1 MSSRILVVDDS
12 STMRSLLVS
21 TLEDLGSFEIEETSS
36 GFEALKFLSRGRPDL
51 IITDIN
57 MPDINGLELV
67 SFVKRN
73 PLTKEIPLIIV
84 TTERGD
90 RDRAKGLELGADE
103 YLTKPFD
110 PAMLQRLVAK
120 HLGLGR
126 ETRTG
131 GEGTRRG

>member
-1 MSSRILVVDDS
+1 VSFRILIVEDS

-21 TLEDLGSFEIEETSS
+21 TLEDLGAFQIEEAAS
-36 GFEALKFLSRGRPDL
+36 GFEALKILSRQRPDL

-73 PLTKEIPLIIV
+73 PLTKTIPLIIV

-90 RDRAKGLELGADE
+90 RDRAKGMELGAEE

-110 PAMLQRLVAK
+110 PHLLQRLVAR
-120 HLGLGR
+120 HLGLAGDG
-126 ETRTG
+126 RTG
-131 GEGTRRG
+131 V

>member
-1 MSSRILVVDDS
+1 MIYKILVVDDS

-21 TLEDLGSFEIEETSS
+21 TLEDLGSFRISETAS
-36 GFEALKFLSRGRPDL
+36 GFEALKILSREKPDL

-73 PLTKEIPLIIV
+73 PLTKGIPLIIV
-84 TTERGD
+84 TTERSD
-90 RDRAKGLELGADE
+90 RDRAKGLELGAEE
-103 YLTKPFD
+103 YLAKPFD
-110 PAMLQRLVAK
+110 PQVLQKLVAK

-126 ETRTG
+126 GAAARS
-131 GEGTRRG
+131 

>member
-1 MSSRILVVDDS
+1 
-12 STMRSLLVS
+12 MRSLLVAA
-21 TLEDLGSFEIEETSS
+21 LEDLGSYEIEETAS
-36 GFEALKFLSRGRPDL
+36 GFEALKFLSRERHDL

-73 PLTKEIPLIIV
+73 PLTKQIPLIIV

-90 RDRAKGLELGADE
+90 RDRAKGLELGAEE

-110 PAMLQRLVAK
+110 PATLQRLVAK
-120 HLGLGR
+120 HLGLGL
-126 ETRTG
+126 ETRTS

>member
-1 MSSRILVVDDS
+1 
-12 STMRSLLVS
+12 MRSLLIS
-21 TLEDLGSFEIEETSS
+21 TLEDLGGFDITETSS
-36 GFEALKFLSRGRPDL
+36 GFEALKFLSREKPDL

-73 PLTKEIPLIIV
+73 PLMKGIPLIIV

-90 RDRAKGLELGADE
+90 RDRAKGLELGAEE

-110 PAMLQRLVAK
+110 PQVLQQLVAK
-120 HLGLGR
+120 HLGH
-126 ETRTG
+126 G
-131 GEGTRRG
+131 GKAARRG

>member
-1 MSSRILVVDDS
+1 MSFRILIVEDS

-21 TLEDLGSFEIEETSS
+21 TLEDLGAFQIEEAAS
-36 GFEALKFLSRGRPDL
+36 GFEALKILSRQRPDL

-73 PLTKEIPLIIV
+73 PLTKTIPLIIV

-90 RDRAKGLELGADE
+90 RDRAKGMELGAEE

-110 PAMLQRLVAK
+110 PHLLQRLVAR
-120 HLGLGR
+120 HLGLAGDG
-126 ETRTG
+126 RTG
-131 GEGTRRG
+131 V

>member
-1 MSSRILVVDDS
+1 
-12 STMRSLLVS
+12 MRSLLVS
-21 TLEDLGSFEIEETSS
+21 TLEDLGCFEITETSS
-36 GFEALKFLSRGRPDL
+36 GFEALKFLSQEKPDL

-73 PLTKEIPLIIV
+73 PLMKGIPLIIV

-90 RDRAKGLELGADE
+90 RDRVKGLELGAEE

-110 PAMLQRLVAK
+110 PQVLQRLVAK
-120 HLGLGR
+120 HLGLAGKA
-126 ETRTG
+126 G
-131 GEGTRRG
+131 LGE

>member
-1 MSSRILVVDDS
+1 MRSRILVVDDS
-12 STMRSLLVS
+12 STMRSLLIS
-21 TLEDLGSFEIEETSS
+21 TLEDLGGFEITETSS
-36 GFEALKFLSRGRPDL
+36 GFEALKFLSREKPDL

-73 PLTKEIPLIIV
+73 PLMKGIPLIIV

-90 RDRAKGLELGADE
+90 RDREKGLELGAEE

-110 PAMLQRLVAK
+110 PQVLQQLVVK
-120 HLGLGR
+120 HLGA
-126 ETRTG
+126 G
-131 GEGTRRG
+131 GKAARQG

>member
-1 MSSRILVVDDS
+1 
-12 STMRSLLVS
+12 MRSLLVS
-21 TLEDLGSFEIEETSS
+21 TLEELGTFEIAESAS
-36 GFEALKFLSRGRPDL
+36 GFEAIKFLSREKPDL

-73 PLTKEIPLIIV
+73 PVTRGIPLIIV

-90 RDRAKGLELGADE
+90 RDRAKGLELGAEE

-110 PAMLQRLVAK
+110 PQALQRLVAK

-126 ETRTG
+126 EMRP
-131 GEGTRRG
+131 RV